1 MSSSDSESEE
11 VYDLSNSDVVT
22 KYKAAAEICNNA
34 ITEITK
40 AIQPEARIVDL
51 ISKGNQFVE
60 ERISRIFKGK
70 NIEKGI
76 AFPVCISLNNVVGN
90 YCPLE
95 SDLVLK
101 EGDLVKID
109 LGVHIDGF
117 IAIQAGTLQVQNPT
131 VPVPIKDRVGDL
143 IQATR
148 TAYQVALRLIRPGKR
163 ISGVS
168 PVLTRVAELFGCQ
181 LVEGVMTHQLKRF
194 VIDGNKCVL
203 NKTSPEHR
211 VDDDEFE
218 ENEVYAVD
226 IVMSTGDGKT
236 RMLDEKETMIYKR
249 ALDREYN
256 LRLKAARFVFTE
268 INRRFPT
275 MPFTIGALTDQK
287 QVRLGLV
294 ECMNHGLLQ
303 PYPVMHEKP
312 GEFVAQVKGTVLLMP
327 SGSDIITQF
336 PNQDVE
342 CSIKIE
348 DSEILALLEEE
359 IEKKKKTKKKKTDSN
374 KPPNF

>member
-1 MSSSDSESEE
+1 M
-11 VYDLSNSDVVT
+11 
-22 KYKAAAEICNNA
+22 
-34 ITEITK
+34 
-40 AIQPEARIVDL
+40 
-51 ISKGNQFVE
+51 
-60 ERISRIFKGK
+60 
-70 NIEKGI
+70 
-76 AFPVCISLNNVVGN
+76 
-90 YCPLE
+90 E
-95 SDLVLK
+95 SDLTLK
-101 EGDLVKID
+101 EGDLIKID

-117 IAIQAGTLQVQNPT
+117 IAIQAGTLLVQPLQIT
-131 VPVPIKDRVGDL
+131 SPITDRVGDL

-163 ISGVS
+163 ISAVS
-168 PVLTRVAELFGCQ
+168 PILNRVAELFGCQ
-181 LVEGVMTHQLKRF
+181 LVEGVMTHQIKRF

-203 NKTSPEHR
+203 NKTTPEHR
-211 VDDDEFE
+211 VDDDEFQ

-226 IVMSTGDGKT
+226 IIMSTGDGKT

-294 ECMNHGLLQ
+294 ECLNHGLLQ

-312 GEFVAQVKGTVLLMP
+312 GELVVQVKGTVLLMP

-336 PNQDVE
+336 PEQEVNSSV
-342 CSIKIE
+342 KIE
-348 DSEILALLEEE
+348 DTEILALLEEE
-359 IEKKKKTKKKKTDSN
+359 IQKKKKTKKKKTDKSTTA
-374 KPPNF
+374 